1 MTSLQEEQ
9 FETFEKHFPLG
20 SRVLSV
26 KILMQGGIWMTH
38 MPPVGYTANRFQ
50 LFRIKRKESKRKTSE
65 NISSCC

>member
-26 KILMQGGIWMTH
+26 KILMQGGNLDDAHATGWIH
-38 MPPVGYTANRFQ
+38 
-50 LFRIKRKESKRKTSE
+50 SKQVPTLPHKIRV
-65 NISSCC
+65 